1 MQSTQNQKINV
12 KKINLL
18 NLNRTK
24 MYKFFKEIREPKF
37 RAHQIMIW
45 IYHHFCNS
53 FYNMTNINNDLKEKL
68 NNISIINPP
77 KFVKEIISSDNTIKW
92 IVSVKDG
99 LIETIYIPE
108 KKRGTLC
115 ISSQVGCIL
124 NCHFCAT
131 GLQKFK
137 RNLLVSE
144 IIGQIWLAIQKIN
157 KMNNPKYPKITNIV
171 MMGMGEP
178 LFNFNNVITTI
189 NIISDTFGFNFAKKK
204 IIISTSGIVPAIYK
218 LSSLLDVKLA
228 ISLHAS
234 NDNLRNKLMPINKKY
249 NISSLLEAVK
259 QFIKKSKLNKK
270 GITIEYV
277 MLHNINDS
285 LLHAQELVQI
295 LKNIP
300 IKINLIPWNKIPN
313 SVFQS
318 STKEQINKFLN
329 FLNKHNIITTIR
341 KPRGEDIQAACGQL
355 TGTVP
360 TLKKKYNFYSIK

>member
-1 MQSTQNQKINV
+1 MQNTQNKNINLT
-12 KKINLL
+12 KINLL
-18 NLNRTK
+18 NLNRKK
-24 MYKFFKEIREPKF
+24 MYNFLQNISEPKF

-53 FYNMTNINNDLKEKL
+53 FDNMTNINNDLKKKL
-68 NNISIINPP
+68 NNISTITPP
-77 KFVKEIISSDNTIKW
+77 KFIKEIISSDNTIKW
-92 IVSVKDG
+92 LVSVKGG

-144 IIGQIWLAIQKIN
+144 IIGQIWIAIKKIN
-157 KMNNPKYPKITNIV
+157 KMDDPKYPKITNIV

-178 LFNFNNVITTI
+178 LFNFNNVLTAI
-189 NIISDTFGFNFAKKK
+189 NIISDTFGFNFTKKK

-234 NDNLRNKLMPINKKY
+234 NDTLRNKLMPINKKY
-249 NISSLLEAVK
+249 NISSLLNAIK
-259 QFIKKSKLNKK
+259 QFIKTSKLNKK

-285 LLHAQELVQI
+285 LLHAKELIQI

-313 SVFQS
+313 SIFKS

-329 FLNKHNIITTIR
+329 FLNQHNIMTTIR

-355 TGTVP
+355 TGNLP
-360 TLKKKYNFYSIK
+360 ILKTKT